1 MLVGALSCLF
11 SKRSRIWFWESYPL
25 EHLYGCQEI
34 LQNLSFKLFSL
45 SCMFANNTSS
55 RVQTGRAYLTS
66 LRSHPITHSEN
77 LVQFRRHII
86 ILCLLLKSLSADHP
100 QQDLKDRCL
109 EILSSI
115 REILKTLVV
124 PCQGLDHQLERC
136 PEVTGTRLS

>member
-1 MLVGALSCLF
+1 MPCHACSLSAPDSGSGSLI
-11 SKRSRIWFWESYPL
+11 RSNTCMVVRKF
-25 EHLYGCQEI
+25 CN
-34 LQNLSFKLFSL
+34 QNLSFKLFSL

-136 PEVTGTRLS
+136 PEITGTRLS